1 MSMSLTLSIDT
12 RGCTV
17 RRNRVKQNNCIR
29 RRCTWLHGAKGVCN
43 GLRVIWRGDYQINGV
58 AQLPVRAVSRRIVMQ
73 VAARCKVAASLA
85 VQQLECQNDAVT
97 KYTPIGE
104 RFCM

>member
-1 MSMSLTLSIDT
+1 MVARCGGIGSSKIIAFAEDA

-17 RRNRVKQNNCIR
+17 QKVSATDC
-29 RRCTWLHGAKGVCN
+29 
-43 GLRVIWRGDYQINGV
+43 RVIWRGDYQINGV
-58 AQLPVRAVSRRIVMQ
+58 AQLPVRAVSRRIVMH
-73 VAARCKVAASLA
+73 VAARCKGAASLA